1 MRPCINSPVAR
12 NLASQLLELTLRSDC
27 STSTPSIH
35 SVYLDSMGLFSR
47 FKDRKDDSE
56 QSLGSFTVTARVKS
70 AYTASVLP
78 KGGPGRLVK

>member
-1 MRPCINSPVAR
+1 
-12 NLASQLLELTLRSDC
+12 
-27 STSTPSIH
+27 
-35 SVYLDSMGLFSR
+35 MGLFSR